1 MSFEKEGKIVVE
13 LTKSEALVLYNFLYT
28 ATEHITFEHYSE
40 KKILWQLQGNIETKL
55 GELFQ
60 SNFLD
65 SLEEA
70 RKEVQGD
77 DEVL

>member
-1 MSFEKEGKIVVE
+1 MSFEKEGKIVIE
-13 LTKSEALVLYNFLYT
+13 FTKSEALVLYNFLYT
-28 ATEHITFEHYSE
+28 TTESIKFDHYSE

-65 SLEEA
+65 LLEGA
-70 RKEVQGD
+70 RREVQGA
-77 DEVL
+77 DEIE